1 MNETDSVDL
10 LCGNQ
15 QEEDYIVTMT
25 EKIKLEICFDTQIQL
40 YPLKVEQNPKGNYDV
55 FKAKCR
61 SFECEE
67 YHLGE
72 YVGPRLSYCKNSQS
86 WVMVG

>member
-1 MNETDSVDL
+1 MMNETDSVDL

-40 YPLKVEQNPKGNYDV
+40 YPLKVEQTRKEIMMFLKLSAAPLSAKNTIWGNTLV
-55 FKAKCR
+55 
-61 SFECEE
+61 
-67 YHLGE
+67 LG
-72 YVGPRLSYCKNSQS
+72 
-86 WVMVG
+86 